1 MPGNSQE
8 FITIIKLNSE
18 EAKNNLEQLKKRVD
32 DLTAARDKALA
43 AKSDTSF
50 LKSIDKDLKKAR
62 AELKAYDTDINKTIS
77 TINNLSKA
85 SVGEIETAMRAIRRQ
100 LKSTSSP
107 EEWRELSSYLDLCK
121 ERLDD
126 IKSSATQTDAMFEK
140 LSSSGRLVSSV
151 INNID
156 NASISSLEAA
166 QATIEKRLQTLN
178 PSSSQYK
185 EQNQNLLKIK
195 ARLNEIYAK
204 QKLVNTVIDQ
214 YNAELE
220 KAGQQTMKVA
230 SNTELVN
237 RTLKSLDKASIRDLR
252 YSLKI
257 INDELQGMNRGTEEF
272 RQMSAQAKQLKTQLK
287 AISDEGSAQDSWIN
301 RLADRFNRMQTLVF
315 TVIASITGMS
325 LTMRKSIQDF
335 LDMDTAMSNVTKYT
349 GQTKDEVNQM
359 NEAFK
364 KMDTRTSREQLN
376 ELAASAGRLGI
387 SNEKMIKEFVDGAD
401 KIQVALG
408 DDLGE
413 NAVQAIGKLAQMFGE
428 DKTKGLRGAMLA
440 TGSAINELAQNSS
453 ASAGYM
459 VDFTSQLSGVAIQA
473 GITQSEMLGLAS
485 ALDQNQQEAAT
496 SATVFSQLIT
506 KMFQEPAR
514 FAKIAGLEVK
524 EFSRIMKEDANTG
537 LITFLEAMRSRGGF
551 DAMAPLFKE
560 MQLDGTR
567 AVGVLSAVASH
578 LDQVREAQA
587 LAFQAY
593 NDGTSVIKEFNVQN
607 ETEQAKIDK
616 AKKKFHDLSV
626 ELGEKLLPVMRYA
639 VTTGTLLVKGLY
651 NLITFTAKY
660 KIEIVYLLT
669 SIGLLTATY
678 KAASIS
684 AGLWYLKENALLLLH
699 RAHNAIIKARVA
711 LIGTLR
717 VAMALLTG
725 NVSKAVKAMEAMRAA
740 SLSNPYTALLAVI
753 LAVGYAIYKLYGYI
767 KSNSEAAKKNSE
779 AIRQMRNSYNDL
791 RAIQKEAASSNSAE
805 ISQIRVLR
813 NVVDNANNSLRER
826 RKALTQLKGIVP
838 QYHASLTA
846 EGKLIN
852 NNTSAL
858 DEYIKNLRKAALAQA
873 AVNKMA
879 GLEESLINNSSLKSN
894 RELNQQVMLKRL
906 LQRGFDPRT
915 QEYRRYTMGGGGF
928 IRDKGTGTFLQHLN
942 DKQLDELDAIMKT
955 YNYNLE
961 QIEAY
966 TKASKN
972 INKRINAIQSYVDK
986 QGASLADVA
995 ASNGISTS
1003 SSSTTTSSIDEKEL
1017 KKQERERENRYK
1029 KALKDRETDLK
1040 TSLIALDAQYTSG
1053 EIKYTEFLEKRYKAL
1068 QDGYDK
1074 QLELMRNYNKA
1085 DTSEYD
1091 NVIAKKQEADADYLK
1106 SKTALDLKELER
1118 QKTIEQAKI
1127 KSQYNDSSNEM
1138 YLNETALN
1146 EALFQSD
1153 MNYLKKKQQLY
1164 KKSAEEYHQIELEI
1178 NDAEEKHKLEQEM
1191 WYQTTFQKMQQEY
1204 LRQSSATRQNIEL
1217 RNLEEIYRKG
1227 LVSEEEYQQMRLA
1240 IIARYSERAK
1250 TEEEKTR
1257 DAANLALSIA
1267 KDRVGVSDNSTN
1279 PTNAFAAVN
1288 DIFTSVE
1295 QQKKVN
1301 EELKKMYEENW
1312 MNYEQY
1318 QQAININDEENWKK
1332 RLRNAIKVLNGIN
1345 NMLSLV
1351 SSYSQACAD
1360 AETAKIQAEYDKQ
1373 IEAAKNNSSKRE
1385 KLEKERDEKIKKAKN
1400 EANKKAMPI
1409 LIAQALATTAM
1420 NALSAY
1426 GAVLQPSQPWTVP
1439 LAYAAAA
1446 AATAAGMLQV
1456 ATIKKQ
1462 QEAQSAGYYEGGFTG
1477 GNNYRREA
1485 GVVHEGE
1492 FVANHKAVN
1501 NSAIRPALQLI
1512 DLAQRNNTVG
1522 SLTASDLSMALRQG
1536 NGSVVAAP
1544 IVNVTTDNAE
1554 LNTTISALN
1563 EVLGTLNV
1571 VLSSGIRASVSIDGT
1586 DGVAY
1591 NLNRY
1596 NRMKGRI

>member
-32 DLTAARDKALA
+32 DLTVARDKALA
-43 AKSDTSF
+43 AKGDASF
-50 LKSIDKDLKKAR
+50 LKGIDKDLKKAR

-77 TINNLSKA
+77 TINNLSKV

-140 LSSSGRLVSSV
+140 LSSSGRLVASV

-214 YNAELE
+214 YNAELD

-315 TVIASITGMS
+315 TVIASITGLS
-325 LTMRKSIQDF
+325 LTMRRSIQDF

-616 AKKKFHDLSV
+616 AKKKFHDLSI

-699 RAHNAIIKARVA
+699 RTHNAIIKARVA

-725 NVSKAVKAMEAMRAA
+725 NVSKVVKAMEAMRAA

-753 LAVGYAIYKLYGYI
+753 LALGYGIYKLCNYF
-767 KSNSEAAKKNSE
+767 KQNSEEAKRNAE
-779 AIRQMRNSYNDL
+779 AVRQIRDSYNDL
-791 RAIQKEAASSNSAE
+791 RDIQKEASSSHSAE
-805 ISQIRVLR
+805 IAQIRTLR
-813 NVVDNANNSLRER
+813 NILENANNSLRER

-873 AVNKMA
+873 AMNKVA
-879 GLEESLINNSSLKSN
+879 GLESALMDNANLKSN
-894 RELNQQVMLKRL
+894 REQNQQVMLKRL
-906 LQRGFDPRT
+906 RERGFDPRT
-915 QEYRRYTMGGGGF
+915 QEYRRYTTGGGGF
-928 IRDKGTGTFLQHLN
+928 IRDKETGTFLKHLN

-955 YNYNLE
+955 YNYNIE
-961 QIEAY
+961 RIEAY
-966 TKASKN
+966 TKASEN
-972 INKRINAIQSYVDK
+972 INKRIDTVLDQVDK
-986 QGASLADVA
+986 QGASLVDAVA
-995 ASNGISTS
+995 STGTSTS
-1003 SSSTTTSSIDEKEL
+1003 SVPITSSVDENEL
-1017 KKQERERENRYK
+1017 KKQELEREKRYK

-1053 EIKYTEFLEKRYKAL
+1053 EIKYTEFIEKRYKAL

-1106 SKTALDLKELER
+1106 SKTALELKDLER
-1118 QKTIEQAKI
+1118 QKAIEQAKI

-1204 LRQSSATRQNIEL
+1204 LQQNSSSQKTIEL
-1217 RNLEEIYRKG
+1217 KNLEEIHRRG
-1227 LVSEEEYQQMRLA
+1227 LATEEEYQQMRLA
-1240 IIARYSERAK
+1240 IIAKYSERAK

-1267 KDRVGVSDNSTN
+1267 KDRAGVSDNSTN

-1301 EELKKMYEENW
+1301 EELKKLYEENVI
-1312 MNYEQY
+1312 NYEQY
-1318 QQAININDEENWKK
+1318 QQAITINDEENWEK
-1332 RLRNAIKVLNGIN
+1332 RMQNAIAVLSGIN
-1345 NMLSLV
+1345 NMLSSV
-1351 SSYSQACAD
+1351 SSYAQACAD

-1385 KLEKERDEKIKKAKN
+1385 KLEEERDEKIRKAKN
-1400 EANKKAMPI
+1400 AANKKAMPI
-1409 LIAQALATTAM
+1409 QIAQALATTAM

-1456 ATIKKQ
+1456 ETIKKQ

-1596 NRMKGRI
+1596 NRIKGRI

>member
-43 AKSDTSF
+43 AKGDASF
-50 LKSIDKDLKKAR
+50 LKGIDKDLKKAR

-77 TINNLSKA
+77 TINNLSKV

-100 LKSTSSP
+100 LKLTSSP

-140 LSSSGRLVSSV
+140 LSSSGRLVASV

-166 QATIEKRLQTLN
+166 QATIEKRLQTLT

-195 ARLNEIYAK
+195 ARLNEIYGK

-214 YNAELE
+214 YNIELE

-257 INDELQGMNRGTEEF
+257 INDEINGMERGTVEF
-272 RQMSAQAKQLKTQLK
+272 KHMTAQAKQLKTQLK
-287 AISDEGSAQDSWIN
+287 AISDEGAAQESWIN
-301 RLADRFNRMQTLVF
+301 RLADRFNRWQTLIF
-315 TVIASITGMS
+315 SVIASLTGLT
-325 LTMRKSIQDF
+325 LTMRKSTQDF
-335 LDMDTAMSNVTKYT
+335 LDMDSAMANVTKYT
-349 GQTKDEVNQM
+349 GQTQQEVEKM
-359 NEAFK
+359 NESFK

-376 ELAASAGRLGI
+376 GLAADAGRLGI
-387 SNEKMIKEFVDGAD
+387 TNEKMIKEFVDGAD
-401 KIQVALG
+401 KIRVALG

-413 NAVQAIGKLAQMFGE
+413 TAVRDIGKLAQMFGE
-428 DKTKGLRGAMLA
+428 DDKLGLRGAMLA
-440 TGSAINELAQNSS
+440 TGSAVNELSQNSS
-453 ASAGYM
+453 ASANYM
-459 VDFTSQLSGVAIQA
+459 VNFTSRLSGVAYQA
-473 GITQSEMLGLAS
+473 GMAQSEILGLGS
-485 ALDQNQQEAAT
+485 ALDQNNQEAET
-496 SATVFSQLIT
+496 SATVFSQLLT

-514 FAKIAGLEVK
+514 FAKLAGIEVK
-524 EFSRIMKEDANTG
+524 EFSRILKDDANTA
-537 LITFLEAMRSRGGF
+537 LLMFLESMQQRGGF
-551 DAMAPLFKE
+551 DALAPMFTQ

-567 AVGVLSAVASH
+567 AVGVLSSVASH
-578 LDQVREAQA
+578 LNQVKEAQA

-593 NDGTSVIKEFNVQN
+593 NEGTSIIKEFNVQN
-607 ETEQAKIDK
+607 NTEQARIDK
-616 AKKKFHDLSV
+616 AKKQFHDISV
-626 ELGEKLLPVMRYA
+626 ELGEKLLPVMRYV
-639 VTTGTLLVKGLY
+639 VTSGTLLAKGLY
-651 NLITFTAKY
+651 NLITFVAKY
-660 KIEIVYLLT
+660 RGEIAYLVTSLLLLT
-669 SIGLLTATY
+669 VTY
-678 KAASIS
+678 KAVSIS

-699 RAHNAIIKARVA
+699 RAHNVIIKARVA

-725 NVSKAVKAMEAMRAA
+725 NVTKAVNAMQAMKAA
-740 SLSNPYTALLAVI
+740 SLTNPYTALLAVV
-753 LAVGYAIYKLYGYI
+753 LALGYGIYKLYNYF
-767 KSNSEAAKKNSE
+767 KQNNEESKRNAE

-791 RAIQKEAASSNSAE
+791 RNIQKEAASSNSAE

-873 AVNKMA
+873 AMNKVA
-879 GLEESLINNSSLKSN
+879 GFESALMDNANLKSN

-906 LQRGFDPRT
+906 RERDFDPRT
-915 QEYRRYTMGGGGF
+915 QEYRRYTTGGGGF
-928 IRDKGTGTFLQHLN
+928 IRDKETGTFLKHLN

-955 YNYNLE
+955 YNYNIE
-961 QIEAY
+961 RIEAY
-966 TKASKN
+966 TKASEN
-972 INKRINAIQSYVDK
+972 INKRIDTVLDQVDK
-986 QGASLADVA
+986 QGASLVDAA
-995 ASNGISTS
+995 ASTGTPTS
-1003 SSSTTTSSIDEKEL
+1003 SAPATSSVDDKEL

-1068 QDGYDK
+1068 LDGYDK

-1118 QKTIEQAKI
+1118 QKIIEQAKI

-1153 MNYLKKKQQLY
+1153 MNYLKKKQLLY
-1164 KKSAEEYHQIELEI
+1164 KKSAEEYHQKESEI

-1240 IIARYSERAK
+1240 IMAKYSERAK

-1257 DAANLALSIA
+1257 DSANLALSIA
-1267 KDRVGVSDNSTN
+1267 KDRAGVSDNSTN

-1301 EELKKMYEENW
+1301 EELKKLYEENVI
-1312 MNYEQY
+1312 NYEQY
-1318 QQAININDEENWKK
+1318 QQAITINDEENWEK
-1332 RLRNAIKVLNGIN
+1332 RMQNAIAVLSGIN
-1345 NMLSLV
+1345 NMLSFV
-1351 SSYSQACAD
+1351 SSYAQACAD

-1409 LIAQALATTAM
+1409 QIAQALATTAM

-1446 AATAAGMLQV
+1446 AATTAGMLQV
-1456 ATIKKQ
+1456 ETIKKQ
-1462 QEAQSAGYYEGGFTG
+1462 QEAQSAGYYKGGFTG